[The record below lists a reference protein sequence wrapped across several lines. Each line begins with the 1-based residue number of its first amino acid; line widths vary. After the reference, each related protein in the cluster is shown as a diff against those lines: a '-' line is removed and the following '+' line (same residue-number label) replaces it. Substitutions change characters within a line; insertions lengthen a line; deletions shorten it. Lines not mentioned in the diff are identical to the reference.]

1 MANYLKSFTMAGAVV
16 AGIQYLA
23 NEVDP
28 ALAAVLSGIPISI
41 PSMLLVK
48 SAKDSKEFIWD
59 ATIMITVLIIITYL
73 TWYLYV
79 KQGISKERS
88 VVYSMSVWFVF
99 AMLYYFF
106 VVKGKK

>member
-1 MANYLKSFTMAGAVV
+1 MAGAVV

-28 ALAAVLSGIPISI
+28 SLAAVLSGIPISI

-48 SAKDSKEFIWD
+48 KASDSKEFIWD
-59 ATIMITVLIIITYL
+59 ASLMITVLTFITYL

-79 KQGISKERS
+79 KQGVTKERS
-88 VVYSMSVWFVF
+88 VVYSMGVWFVF

-106 VVKGKK
+106 VVKKNKW